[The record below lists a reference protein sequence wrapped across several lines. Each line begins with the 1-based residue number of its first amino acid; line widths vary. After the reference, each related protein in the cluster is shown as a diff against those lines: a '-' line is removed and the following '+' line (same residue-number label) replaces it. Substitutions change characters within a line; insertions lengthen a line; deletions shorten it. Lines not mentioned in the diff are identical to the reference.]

1 MENYALSYGER
12 SFRSSTLGTRHL
24 HFTSEVKVQEVIQE
38 PVKEVVKEVEQEAVK
53 EVVKEVEQEAVKE
66 VVKEVE
72 PVKEEDGK
80 INQEANREHEIV
92 KETPSLESNPN
103 QVDNDVSPPAPKGQG
118 EGGDKETESPKEE
131 ETT

>member
-53 EVVKEVEQEAVKE
+53 EVVKEVE
-66 VVKEVE
+66 

-92 KETPSLESNPN
+92 KETPSHESNPN